1 MTGRTG
7 AGMRVAL
14 VLGPSTGG
22 IGVHV
27 RDLAAYCV
35 GRGDRVVVAGPAQ
48 TGERFGFGEVGARFV
63 PLPTS
68 LATGGLRLRRVIAGA
83 DVVHSHGLRAAALTN
98 LARAAL
104 PAPVRHVVTLHN
116 AVLADGVRGRVSGLV
131 ERLAIRPADLVFGAS
146 ADLVG
151 RAHLLGAR
159 RAEFRAVPAPPLP
172 EPGRRREAS
181 RAELGVPQ
189 DAALVLAVGR
199 LAPQKSYS
207 LLLDAV
213 AELTAPDGAP
223 PRRAFP
229 PPPPSPAQPPSARE
243 VPQVRVLIAGDGP
256 EAAGLGA
263 RIEELALPVTLL
275 GRREDVADLLAAADV
290 FVLCSRWE
298 ARALVVQEALRAGTP
313 VVATAVGGIPGLVGD
328 AAVLVPWNDPRAL
341 AAALREVLTDEAL
354 RAELRRAGPARAA
367 AWPGRAEA
375 LEKIRAEYTGRI
387 PPRPRR
393 DR

>member
-1 MTGRTG
+1 M
-7 AGMRVAL
+7 
-14 VLGPSTGG
+14 
-22 IGVHV
+22 
-27 RDLAAYCV
+27 
-35 GRGDRVVVAGPAQ
+35 
-48 TGERFGFGEVGARFV
+48 
-63 PLPTS
+63 
-68 LATGGLRLRRVIAGA
+68 
-83 DVVHSHGLRAAALTN
+83 
-98 LARAAL
+98 
-104 PAPVRHVVTLHN
+104 RHVVTLHN

-131 ERLAIRPADLVFGAS
+131 ERMAIRPADLVFGAS

-172 EPGRRREAS
+172 EPGRRREAL

-189 DAALVLAVGR
+189 DAALILAVGR
-199 LAPQKSYS
+199 LAPQKSYP

-213 AELTAPDGAP
+213 AELTAPGGRAP
-223 PRRAFP
+223 QQSQ
-229 PPPPSPAQPPSARE
+229 PSQQAPQHQPHQPQQQRPSSPRE

-256 EAAGLGA
+256 DAAALAA
-263 RIEELALPVTLL
+263 RIEESALPVTLL

-341 AAALREVLTDEAL
+341 AGALREVLSDDVL

-367 AWPGRAEA
+367 AWPGRDEA
-375 LEKIRAEYTGRI
+375 LEKIRAEYTAFPSRQ
-387 PPRPRR
+387 RR